1 MMDLDVSMF
10 RKAQVFD
17 WALGAAR
24 VSWAPF
30 WHLRT
35 DCLYDC
41 MMKLDVS
48 MFRKGQVD
56 GVALEAPRV
65 SWAPFWHLLT
75 AFGRPFL
82 EDFGARNRTWQAVQ
96 HKCG

>member
-1 MMDLDVSMF
+1 MMELDVSMF
-10 RKAQVFD
+10 RKAQFFD

-30 WHLRT
+30 WHLLM

-48 MFRKGQVD
+48 MFGKGQVD

-65 SWAPFWHLLT
+65 SWATIFGGFRGSEPHLASSST
-75 AFGRPFL
+75 
-82 EDFGARNRTWQAVQ
+82 
-96 HKCG
+96 